1 MLKIHKEY
9 KTLAVI
15 TIKTIEE
22 INKKNGSGK
31 PLSEAVLEFGQFL
44 GLLATVGGNDLDG
57 GDGDDKSDTAQGG
70 GADTGGKRF

>member
-15 TIKTIEE
+15 VIKTIEE

-44 GLLATVGGNDLDG
+44 GLLATVGGNDLDNIEE
-57 GDGDDKSDTAQGG
+57 GDAHDEEGNKND
-70 GADTGGKRF
+70 

>member
-22 INKKNGSGK
+22 INKKNDSGK

-44 GLLATVGGNDLDG
+44 GLLATVGGNELDG
-57 GDGDDKSDTAQGG
+57 GEHDDKSDTTQGG
-70 GADTGGKRF
+70 GADTGGERV

>member
-1 MLKIHKEY
+1 MISIPKEY

-22 INKKNGSGK
+22 INKKNDSGK

-44 GLLATVGGNDLDG
+44 GLLATVGGNDLDNIE
-57 GDGDDKSDTAQGG
+57 TEEE
-70 GADTGGKRF
+70 